1 MAGGSTKAV
10 YAAIGGNTLV
20 MIAKFGAFSMTG
32 SGAMLSE
39 GIHSF
44 ADVCNQ
50 LLLALGI
57 KSSERDADEDHPYG
71 YAREQFIWAM
81 ISAVGIFFL
90 GCGVTVYHGIHS
102 LLHPE
107 PLEQMGIAAIVL
119 VFSFIVEGG
128 TLAVAASA
136 VSQQAKDSGMSF
148 GRYVVEG
155 PDPMSVAV
163 LLEDG
168 AAVLGVS
175 MAGAAVALIH
185 FTGNPIWDGVASI
198 AIGLLLGFI
207 AIFLVYKNRAALL
220 APSISGDD
228 RQKVLDVL
236 RDDPVVE
243 TVKDVKATVIG
254 ADSVRFKAE
263 IEFDGRQLAHRYLEG
278 RDLSADLAKVT
289 TEADLKRY
297 LEGFGDSL
305 VDALGDEVD
314 RLERRIQD
322 AVPRA
327 RHVDLEVD

>member
-1 MAGGSTKAV
+1 VAGGSTKAV
-10 YAAIGGNTLV
+10 YTAIVGNSMV
-20 MIAKFGAFSMTG
+20 MVAKFGAFAMTG

-44 ADVCNQ
+44 ADVGNQ
-50 LLLALGI
+50 ILLAVGI
-57 KSSERDADEDHPYG
+57 KSSQRDADEDHPYG

-102 LLHPE
+102 LMHPE
-107 PLEQMGIAAIVL
+107 PLEQMGVAAVVL

-128 TLAVAASA
+128 TLVVAARS
-136 VSQQAKDSGMSF
+136 VQQQAKESGMSF
-148 GRYVVEG
+148 SRYVVEG
-155 PDPMSVAV
+155 PDPMGVAV

-168 AAVLGVS
+168 AAVIGVS
-175 MAGAAVALIH
+175 MAGLAVALIH
-185 FTGNPIWDGVASI
+185 FTGNPIWDGIASI
-198 AIGLLLGFI
+198 AIGLLLGGI

-220 APSISGDD
+220 TPSISDDD
-228 RQKVLDVL
+228 RQKVLGVL

-263 IEFDGRQLAHRYLEG
+263 IEFDGRAIAHRHLEG
-278 RDLSADLAKVT
+278 RDLRADLARVQ
-289 TEADLKRY
+289 TEAELQQY
-297 LEGFGDSL
+297 LESFGDAL
-305 VDALGDEVD
+305 VDALGDEID
-314 RLERRIQD
+314 RLEKRIQA

-327 RHVDLEVD
+327 RHVDLEAD